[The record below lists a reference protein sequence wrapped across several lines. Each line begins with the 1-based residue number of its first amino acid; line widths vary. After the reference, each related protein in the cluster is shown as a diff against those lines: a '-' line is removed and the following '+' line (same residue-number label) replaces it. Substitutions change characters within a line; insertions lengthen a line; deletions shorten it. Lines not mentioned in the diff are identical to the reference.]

1 MKYLLKTLLTITAS
15 LGVKLLL
22 AQQIPS
28 YSQYTLNR
36 YALNPAV
43 AGLESCS
50 EFTVGNRR
58 QWDGFEGA
66 PETYM
71 ASLSTRIN
79 KEDKY
84 PENFHGVGVFASDD
98 RFGIYSVTNVKI
110 GYAYHIKLWTNYR
123 LSLGVFAGVQQH
135 ARSYEAIIMRNKSID
150 PAINS
155 EDNRTI
161 VYPEI
166 SPGGFIHNRNF
177 YMGLSMFQLFPARIQ
192 KFGTNENRLSPHFF
206 YTTGYRIRG
215 INLDAIPSML
225 VNFSPIVSPTL
236 DFTLELDYQKKVQLA
251 VGSKYLNSAYGILKL
266 RLLKKMTIG
275 YSYEYALNEISQ
287 VAPETHEIMIQIT
300 SCRIG
305 ERTPHLPC
313 PAYR

>member
-1 MKYLLKTLLTITAS
+1 MRGLLKILLTIALTS
-15 LGVKLLL
+15 CVKLIF

-50 EFTVGNRR
+50 EFTMGNRR
-58 QWDGFEGA
+58 QWIGFEGA

-71 ASLSTRIN
+71 ASFSTRIN

-84 PENFHGVGVFASDD
+84 PENFHGVGLFASND
-98 RFGIYSVTNVKI
+98 RFGIYSVSNVKI

-123 LSLGVFAGVQQH
+123 LSVGLFAGVQQFS
-135 ARSYEAIIMRNKSID
+135 RPFDGITMRNKNID

-155 EDNRTI
+155 EDNSTF

-177 YMGLSMFQLFPARIQ
+177 YMGLSMFQLFPARIR
-192 KFGTNENRLSPHFF
+192 KFGTKENRLSPHFF

-215 INLDAIPSML
+215 INIDVIPSML
-225 VNFSPIVSPTL
+225 INFSPVVSPTL
-236 DFTLELDYQKKVQLA
+236 DFTLELDYQKKIQLA
-251 VGSKYLNSAYGILKL
+251 VGSKYLNSAYGILKM

-287 VAPETHEIMIQIT
+287 VAPETHEIMIQFT

-305 ERTPHLPC
+305 EKTPHLPC